1 MTTSLSFRNCSEA
14 YCKGEPPWC
23 LTAVITRFLS
33 FFSFSAKKLSAS
45 RLLLT
50 ASVIIFLFFLNF
62 SDPNSKAASPKCFA
76 AANTIC
82 SSCLSS
88 SLKNSRQ

>member
-33 FFSFSAKKLSAS
+33 FFSFSAKKLSTS

-50 ASVIIFLFFLNF
+50 ASVIIFL
-62 SDPNSKAASPKCFA
+62 SEV
-76 AANTIC
+76 
-82 SSCLSS
+82 LSNIITHQKRETQ
-88 SLKNSRQ
+88 LYNYIIPR